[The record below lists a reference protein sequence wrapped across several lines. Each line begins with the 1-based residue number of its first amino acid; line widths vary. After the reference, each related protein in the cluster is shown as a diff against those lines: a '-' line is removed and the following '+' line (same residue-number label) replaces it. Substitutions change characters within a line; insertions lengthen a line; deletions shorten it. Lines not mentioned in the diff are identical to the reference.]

1 MLLIEK
7 KCQRMKEDLLT
18 KDAKRSFSWRKRS
31 LKVMT
36 HLLLLLTKKELTLFV
51 LKCLPKK
58 VLLPS
63 EELRDVIWKESSWLV
78 EEMQSTLLNNLNH
91 KISDMLMK
99 LASILLD
106 KISLLL
112 SQEWKTHNHAQSL
125 SKVLMST
132 LFLWLKRQLET
143 ALEQ

>member
-1 MLLIEK
+1 
-7 KCQRMKEDLLT
+7 
-18 KDAKRSFSWRKRS
+18 
-31 LKVMT
+31 MT

-58 VLLPS
+58 VLLHS
-63 EELRDVIWKESSWLV
+63 EELRDVIWKELFWLV
-78 EEMQSTLLNNLNH
+78 EEMQSTLLNNLSH

-112 SQEWKTHNHAQSL
+112 SQE
-125 SKVLMST
+125 
-132 LFLWLKRQLET
+132 
-143 ALEQ
+143 

>member
-1 MLLIEK
+1 
-7 KCQRMKEDLLT
+7 
-18 KDAKRSFSWRKRS
+18 
-31 LKVMT
+31 MT

-78 EEMQSTLLNNLNH
+78 EEMQSTLLNNLSH

-112 SQEWKTHNHAQSL
+112 SQE
-125 SKVLMST
+125 
-132 LFLWLKRQLET
+132 
-143 ALEQ
+143 

>member
-1 MLLIEK
+1 
-7 KCQRMKEDLLT
+7 
-18 KDAKRSFSWRKRS
+18 
-31 LKVMT
+31 MT

-112 SQEWKTHNHAQSL
+112 SQE
-125 SKVLMST
+125 
-132 LFLWLKRQLET
+132 
-143 ALEQ
+143 

>member
-1 MLLIEK
+1 
-7 KCQRMKEDLLT
+7 
-18 KDAKRSFSWRKRS
+18 
-31 LKVMT
+31 
-36 HLLLLLTKKELTLFV
+36 
-51 LKCLPKK
+51 
-58 VLLPS
+58 LPS

-112 SQEWKTHNHAQSL
+112 SQE
-125 SKVLMST
+125 
-132 LFLWLKRQLET
+132 
-143 ALEQ
+143 

>member
-1 MLLIEK
+1 
-7 KCQRMKEDLLT
+7 
-18 KDAKRSFSWRKRS
+18 
-31 LKVMT
+31 MT

-91 KISDMLMK
+91 KILDMLMK

-112 SQEWKTHNHAQSL
+112 SQE
-125 SKVLMST
+125 
-132 LFLWLKRQLET
+132 
-143 ALEQ
+143 